1 MLASTKPLAV
11 SVRYLMANISE
22 PCRPRSAMFE
32 ARSSMLHRMQDT
44 CSRAALM
51 GMPALTDA
59 RGPAPELIMGV
70 AVVVGVRFILH
81 PRAAGDPHAST
92 LCSHCSLPGRLAQ

>member
-11 SVRYLMANISE
+11 SVRYLMASISE
-22 PCRPRSAMFE
+22 PCTPRSAMFE

-70 AVVVGVRFILH
+70 AVVVGVRFIPHLQ
-81 PRAAGDPHAST
+81 AGAGLRTNT
-92 LCSHCSLPGRLAQ
+92 LYRHGCGLERPML